1 MERGLQDMQ
10 EYLTRKNTEMRQFVQ
25 ECENRFGMTSREF
38 LSYYEEL
45 ESHGTEEEYDWY
57 VCLSFLGHR

>member
-1 MERGLQDMQ
+1 MQ
-10 EYLTRKNTEMRQFVQ
+10 EYMARKLNQMTQFVQ
-25 ECENRFGMTSREF
+25 ECETRFGMTSSEF

-45 ESHGTEEEYDWY
+45 ESHGTEEEYDWF